1 MLNILLNKRIKTWH
15 CYLISDFKVH
25 ALTLFSITL
34 TISFIVVRY
43 AH

>member
-25 ALTLFSITL
+25 ALSFFSIML
-34 TISFIVVRY
+34 TISFIVLRY
-43 AH
+43 AY